1 MSIKEFSYYVEEN
14 IPKFLPEEIRKSAV
28 ISVHPIRNSH
38 IVQQYGLMIRMG
50 NETVIP
56 IFYLGDAWKKF
67 EGGMEIKAVLGD
79 LVQEYLKYRD
89 IQKYIHVDTSM
100 EYDVVKD
107 RVVYQVLNKEANRN
121 SLRERVYTDMGQG
134 FVKVYAIHRKLDVF
148 GTEGSIAITHDVVK
162 RFGYDVEEIREAAEE
177 NTPRIYPAVF
187 VPIGQMLGDAGQ
199 EESPGYNPAEIELH
213 VLANAVAYR
222 GAGALFY
229 PGMQEKIAE
238 QLGGNYYV
246 LPSSLHE
253 VLIVPE
259 KPGMEVR
266 ELEQK
271 VRRINRETV
280 SKEDF
285 ISNKVLFYDREKG
298 QLRIALPDVPDLSA
312 EDKKRER

>member
-1 MSIKEFSYYVEEN
+1 MSFKEFSYYVEEN
-14 IPKFLPEEIRKSAV
+14 IRKFLPEEIRKSVV
-28 ISVHPIRNSH
+28 ISVHPIRKSH
-38 IVQQYGLMIRMG
+38 IVQEYGLMIRIE
-50 NETVIP
+50 NENLFP

-67 EGGMEIKAVLGD
+67 EGGMEMQEVLGN
-79 LVQEYLKYRD
+79 LAQEYMKYRD
-89 IQKYIHVDTSM
+89 IQKHIHVDASM
-100 EYDVVKD
+100 EYEAVKD
-107 RVVYQVLNKEANRN
+107 RVVYHVLSKEVNRN
-121 SLRERVYTDMGQG
+121 SLRDRVYTDMGQG
-134 FVKVYAIHRKLDVF
+134 FVKVYAIHRKLDGF
-148 GTEGSIAITHDVVK
+148 GTEGSIAITHDVVE

-199 EESPGYNPAEIELH
+199 EVSPGNNPAEIELH
-213 VLANAVAYR
+213 VLANAAAYW

-246 LPSSLHE
+246 LPSSVHE

-285 ISNKVLFYDREKG
+285 LSNKVLFYDREKG

-312 EDKKRER
+312 EDKKWER

>member
-285 ISNKVLFYDREKG
+285 LSNKVLFYDREKG